1 MSAHTP
7 SRILLVEDDPSL
19 RLFYSRAL
27 RRAGFTV
34 TLQCRGD
41 AALQEAV
48 ADPYDLIILDWFLPG
63 IGGLD
68 LLQGIRAGTRS
79 TRVMILSGSGDEVR
93 RTALSAGADYFLP
106 KPCGLDDLTQAAV
119 DLLSGGSQ
127 CLAESAA

>member
-1 MSAHTP
+1 VSAHTP

-41 AALQEAV
+41 AALQEAI

-68 LLQGIRAGTRS
+68 VLNGIRAAARS

-93 RTALSAGADYFLP
+93 RAALSAGADHFLP
-106 KPCGLDDLTQAAV
+106 KPCGMDELTQAAA
-119 DLLSGGSQ
+119 DLLRGESR
-127 CLAESAA
+127 CLADSAA